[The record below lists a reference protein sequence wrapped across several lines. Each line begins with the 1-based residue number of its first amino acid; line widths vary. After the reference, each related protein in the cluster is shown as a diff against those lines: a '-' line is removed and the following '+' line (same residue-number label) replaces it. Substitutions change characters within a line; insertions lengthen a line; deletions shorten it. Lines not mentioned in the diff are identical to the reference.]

1 MSNNNTA
8 WAFLSKAECIISN
21 MLRLQVM
28 DALDGPLHT
37 HQEEGSCH
45 NCLLFG
51 PISGQAWANGVGLM
65 FKGTDIGVDLGTAT
79 VLVYVKGKGVVLN
92 EPAVVA
98 MDTNTGKV
106 LAIGDEARRM
116 IGRTPGNIVA
126 TRPLREG
133 VIADFDVT
141 QKMLEYFISRA
152 IGKRLLVKP
161 RIMVCVPSG
170 VTAVEWRAVRDA
182 AERAGGANVTVIEE
196 PVAAALGAG
205 IDISKP
211 EGSLVID
218 IGGGTTDVAI
228 LSMGGIVL
236 ADSVRVGGDRFD
248 EALIRYMKQQY
259 NLLIGE
265 RTAEEMK
272 LRIGTAYPGARNETM
287 EVRGRDLL
295 TGLPK
300 TIEVS
305 SMETLEAFSEPLN
318 AIVAL
323 LRSVLEHCPPEL
335 AADIMDKGIILT
347 GGGSLVCGLDK
358 LLAEVTHVPAVLADD
373 PISCVARG
381 TGRALEVL
389 DQLKGMTL
397 FDEPRKRM

>member
-1 MSNNNTA
+1 
-8 WAFLSKAECIISN
+8 
-21 MLRLQVM
+21 
-28 DALDGPLHT
+28 
-37 HQEEGSCH
+37 
-45 NCLLFG
+45 
-51 PISGQAWANGVGLM
+51 M
-65 FKGTDIGVDLGTAT
+65 FKGSDIGIDLGTAT
-79 VLVYVKGKGVVLN
+79 VLVFVKGKGVVIN

-98 MDTNTGKV
+98 VDTNTRSV
-106 LAIGDEARRM
+106 LAIGEEARRM

-133 VIADFDVT
+133 VIADFDMT
-141 QKMLEYFISRA
+141 QKMLEYFILRA
-152 IGKRLLVKP
+152 LGKRRLVRP

-170 VTAVEWRAVRDA
+170 VTPVEWRAVRDA
-182 AERAGGANVTVIEE
+182 AERAGGMNITVIEE

-205 IDISKP
+205 IDITKP
-211 EGSLVID
+211 EGSLVVD

-228 LSMGGIVL
+228 LSLGGIVL

-248 EALIRYMKQQY
+248 DALIRYMKQQY

-272 LRIGTAYPGARNETM
+272 LRIGVAYPGVRNETM
-287 EVRGRDLL
+287 DVRGRDLL
-295 TGLPK
+295 SGLPK
-300 TIEVS
+300 TITVS

-347 GGGSLVCGLDK
+347 GGGALVCGLDK
-358 LLAEVTHVPAVLADD
+358 LLAEITQVPVLLAED
-373 PISCVARG
+373 PITCVARG
-381 TGRALEVL
+381 TGRALEIL
-389 DQLKGMTL
+389 DQLKGMTI
-397 FDEPRKRM
+397 FDEPRRESSRHR

>member
-1 MSNNNTA
+1 MGKI
-8 WAFLSKAECIISN
+8 FRG
-21 MLRLQVM
+21 M
-28 DALDGPLHT
+28 
-37 HQEEGSCH
+37 
-45 NCLLFG
+45 
-51 PISGQAWANGVGLM
+51 
-65 FKGTDIGVDLGTAT
+65 DIGVDLGTAT
-79 VLVYVKGKGVVLN
+79 VLVYVKGKGVVIN

-98 MDTNTGKV
+98 IDTTTKQV
-106 LAIGDEARRM
+106 LAIGEEARRM

-133 VIADFDVT
+133 VIADFEVT
-141 QKMLEYFISRA
+141 QKMLEYFIRSA
-152 IGKRLLVKP
+152 LGKRPFVKP

-205 IDISKP
+205 IDIAKP
-211 EGSLVID
+211 EGNLVID

-248 EALIRYMKQQY
+248 DSLVRYMKRQY

-265 RTAEEMK
+265 RTSEEMK

-287 EVRGRDLL
+287 AVRGRDLL

-300 TIEVS
+300 TIEVC

-323 LRSVLEHCPPEL
+323 LRSVLELCPPEL

-347 GGGSLVCGLDK
+347 GGGSLICGLDK
-358 LLAEVTHVPAVLADD
+358 LLAEITHVPVVLAEDA
-373 PISCVARG
+373 ISCVARG

-389 DQLKGMTL
+389 DQLKGLTL
-397 FDEPRKRM
+397 FEEPRRGLGLRK